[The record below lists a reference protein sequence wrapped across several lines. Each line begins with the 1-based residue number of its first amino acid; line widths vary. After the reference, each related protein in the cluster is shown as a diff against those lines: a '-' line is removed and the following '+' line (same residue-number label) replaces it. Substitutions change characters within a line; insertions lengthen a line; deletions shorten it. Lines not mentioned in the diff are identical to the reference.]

1 VLNPKVALFFISLFV
16 LVVNPH
22 TPKLIQ
28 AGYGLWMSLATM
40 AWFSMVSFVFT
51 RESVRRSY
59 LRHGHW
65 IDRALGVVFIAF
77 GVSAGYVGG
86 AAGRLLP
93 ILQIPVGVAVTV
105 GGLHLAG
112 ILRIPQLDRMRAP
125 TPILRGGYLGSLLL
139 GAAFAIAWT
148 PCIGVVLGAILGI
161 AAAGSNP
168 AGAALLLALYSVGLA
183 LPFLALAAVADRSPA
198 ALQRIL
204 GRLRGGTRV
213 AGIVGGLLVAAI
225 GLLIATGGLTL
236 LSRVL
241 PGIPGL

>member
-1 VLNPKVALFFISLFV
+1 MESVNALTALAAGVLSFLSPCV
-16 LVVNPH
+16 LPIVPAY
-22 TPKLIQ
+22 L
-28 AGYGLWMSLATM
+28 GRLATLS
-40 AWFSMVSFVFT
+40 ASASRVRHALLFTAGFS
-51 RESVRRSY
+51 
-59 LRHGHW
+59 
-65 IDRALGVVFIAF
+65 VVFIVL

-93 ILQIPVGVAVTV
+93 ILQIPVGVAVTA

-112 ILRIPQLDRMRAP
+112 LLRIPQLDRMRAP
-125 TPILRGGYLGSLLL
+125 TPILRGGFVGSLLL

-183 LPFLALAAVADRSPA
+183 LPFLVLAVVADRSPV

-204 GRLRGGTRV
+204 GRLRGGTRI

-225 GLLIATGGLTL
+225 GILIATGGLTL

>member
-1 VLNPKVALFFISLFV
+1 
-16 LVVNPH
+16 
-22 TPKLIQ
+22 
-28 AGYGLWMSLATM
+28 M
-40 AWFSMVSFVFT
+40 
-51 RESVRRSY
+51 ESVNALTALLAGALSFLSPCVLPIVPAY
-59 LRHGHW
+59 LGRLAALSAGTSRMRH
-65 IDRALGVVFIAF
+65 ALLFTTGFSVIFITL

-93 ILQIPVGVAVTV
+93 VLQIPVGVAVTV

-112 ILRIPQLDRMRAP
+112 LLRIPQLDRMRAP

-168 AGAALLLALYSVGLA
+168 VGAALLLALYSVGLA

-204 GRLRGGTRV
+204 SRLRGGTRI

-225 GLLIATGGLTL
+225 GILIATGGLTL
-236 LSRVL
+236 LSRIMPGL
-241 PGIPGL
+241 PGL

>member
-1 VLNPKVALFFISLFV
+1 MESVNALTALAAGVLSFLSPCV
-16 LVVNPH
+16 LPIVPAY
-22 TPKLIQ
+22 L
-28 AGYGLWMSLATM
+28 GRLATLS
-40 AWFSMVSFVFT
+40 ASASRVRHALLFTAGFS
-51 RESVRRSY
+51 
-59 LRHGHW
+59 
-65 IDRALGVVFIAF
+65 VVFIVL

-93 ILQIPVGVAVTV
+93 ILQIPVGVAVTA

-112 ILRIPQLDRMRAP
+112 LLRIPQLDRMRAP
-125 TPILRGGYLGSLLL
+125 TPILRGGFVGSLLL

-183 LPFLALAAVADRSPA
+183 LPFLVLALVADRSPV

-204 GRLRGGTRV
+204 GRLRGGTRI

-225 GLLIATGGLTL
+225 GILIATGGLSL

>member
-1 VLNPKVALFFISLFV
+1 
-16 LVVNPH
+16 
-22 TPKLIQ
+22 
-28 AGYGLWMSLATM
+28 M
-40 AWFSMVSFVFT
+40 
-51 RESVRRSY
+51 ESVNALTALAAGVLSFLSPCVLPIVPAY
-59 LRHGHW
+59 LGRLAALSAGASCVRH
-65 IDRALGVVFIAF
+65 ALLFTAGFSVVFIAF

-112 ILRIPQLDRMRAP
+112 LLRIPQLDRMRAP
-125 TPILRGGYLGSLLL
+125 TPILRGGYVGSLLL

-225 GLLIATGGLTL
+225 GILIATGGLTL

>member
-1 VLNPKVALFFISLFV
+1 MESVNALTALAAGVLSFLSPCV
-16 LVVNPH
+16 LPIVPAY
-22 TPKLIQ
+22 L
-28 AGYGLWMSLATM
+28 GRLATLS
-40 AWFSMVSFVFT
+40 ASASRVRHALLFTAGFS
-51 RESVRRSY
+51 
-59 LRHGHW
+59 
-65 IDRALGVVFIAF
+65 VVFIVL

-93 ILQIPVGVAVTV
+93 ILQIPVGVAVTA

-112 ILRIPQLDRMRAP
+112 LLRIPQLDRMRAP
-125 TPILRGGYLGSLLL
+125 TPILRGGFVGSLLL

-183 LPFLALAAVADRSPA
+183 LPFLVLALVADRSPI

-204 GRLRGGTRV
+204 GRLRGGTRI

-225 GLLIATGGLTL
+225 GILIATGGLSL

>member
-1 VLNPKVALFFISLFV
+1 
-16 LVVNPH
+16 
-22 TPKLIQ
+22 
-28 AGYGLWMSLATM
+28 M
-40 AWFSMVSFVFT
+40 
-51 RESVRRSY
+51 ESVNALTALLAGALSFLSPCVLPIVPAY
-59 LRHGHW
+59 LGRLAALSTGTSRMRHALLFTSGFSV
-65 IDRALGVVFIAF
+65 IFIALGI
-77 GVSAGYVGG
+77 SAGYVGG

-204 GRLRGGTRV
+204 IRLRGGTRA
-213 AGIVGGLLVAAI
+213 AGVVGGLLVAAI

-236 LSRVL
+236 LSRIMPGL
-241 PGIPGL
+241 PGL